1 MCLLSHTES
10 YSNGLGLAPEQTK
23 GCPCDPGH
31 AKALLSS
38 GDEKQ
43 IRVELCC
50 STKVFTYE
58 HLVSKAE
65 VWVHC

>member
-31 AKALLSS
+31 AKALLSL

-43 IRVELCC
+43 I
-50 STKVFTYE
+50 
-58 HLVSKAE
+58 
-65 VWVHC
+65 VHPCRALLLYKSLYL